1 MKPPSQPAHQPTKQP
16 SRQPSNIFK
25 AQYAFGKAGHNI
37 NETGQDGT
45 GRDSIN
51 ERVHSAPKW
60 AEDVDGLERGLEG
73 FGLDDEL
80 ESWMALEER
89 KKASYESPPNSLL
102 THTAPLRVC

>member
-1 MKPPSQPAHQPTKQP
+1 MKPTNHQPANQPTSHP
-16 SRQPSNIFK
+16 AIIFK

-37 NETGQDGT
+37 NETGLDWTERT

-51 ERVHSAPKW
+51 ERVHIALEW

-80 ESWMALEER
+80 ESWMALKFEEQ
-89 KKASYESPPNSLL
+89 KES
-102 THTAPLRVC
+102 VV

>member
-1 MKPPSQPAHQPTKQP
+1 MNRTE
-16 SRQPSNIFK
+16 R
-25 AQYAFGKAGHNI
+25 
-37 NETGQDGT
+37 TVRT

-51 ERVHSAPKW
+51 ERVHVALER

-80 ESWMALEER
+80 ESWMALKKR

-102 THTAPLRVC
+102 TQYCAASGMLKMQMIRLID